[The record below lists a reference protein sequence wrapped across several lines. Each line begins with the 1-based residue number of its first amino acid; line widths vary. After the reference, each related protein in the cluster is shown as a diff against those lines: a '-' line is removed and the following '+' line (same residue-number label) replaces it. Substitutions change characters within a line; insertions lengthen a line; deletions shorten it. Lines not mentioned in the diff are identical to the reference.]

1 MRHPALLLWG
11 SLALG
16 LPATSAA
23 QDIRLG
29 LGGGLT
35 IPIRSY
41 ADLADK
47 GWLGTANLT
56 FFPGASTSLGFR
68 LDAIYARN
76 SLSVSDW
83 HQTQLGGIANLVFQ
97 FGARRTPNRFYVFG
111 GGGYI
116 RTRSTSPILGTVSTT
131 DPALNTGAGISF
143 GARAVAFYGEA
154 RYITV
159 SAAGTKPQYAPFV
172 AGITIGGF

>member
-1 MRHPALLLWG
+1 MRRSALLLLG
-11 SLALG
+11 SLALS
-16 LPATSAA
+16 LPAASAA
-23 QDIRLG
+23 QEVRLG

-41 ADLADK
+41 ADLANK

-68 LDAIYARN
+68 LDAIYARSN
-76 SLSVSDW
+76 LSVTDW
-83 HQTQLGGIANLVFQ
+83 HQTQLGGLANLVFQ

-116 RTRSTSPILGTVSTT
+116 RTRSSNRFLGTVSST
-131 DPALNTGAGISF
+131 DPALNAGAGISF
-143 GARAVAFYGEA
+143 GARALAFYGEA
-154 RYITV
+154 RYVTV
-159 SAAGTKPQYAPFV
+159 STAGTKPQYAPVV
-172 AGITIGGF
+172 AGISIGGL

>member
-16 LPATSAA
+16 LPATVTA
-23 QDIRLG
+23 QGIRLG

-41 ADLADK
+41 AGLADK

-68 LDAIYARN
+68 LDAVYARN

-83 HQTQLGGIANLVFQ
+83 HQTQLGGIGNLMFQ
-97 FGARRTPNRFYVFG
+97 FGARRTPNRFYVFA

-116 RTRSTSPILGTVSTT
+116 RTRSTSPLLGTVTTT
-131 DPALNTGAGISF
+131 DPALNAGAGISF
-143 GARAVAFYGEA
+143 GARALALYGEA

-159 SAAGTKPQYAPFV
+159 STSGTKPQYAPIV
-172 AGITIGGF
+172 AGVSIGGL